1 MSDEAIAVSIDDG
14 LFVPEEYSLEIL
26 KTIQDDPQIIDKE
39 IAVDYTTLAAALK
52 SLGFWV
58 TEHPGQGTRILGYG
72 RKLEEHYNE
81 YPTMSISWKEYNPH
95 KLIQHLASYAVSG
108 GLYVEVDTQ
117 GQHAIFAGSPDPI
130 WDNISNDNFIQ
141 HVGLYDDRQH
151 MVTII
156 KGRVYR
162 STVPVRDQWDFV
174 PMKRVETKNAL
185 NEAWAAINRYAIHHK
200 NQQVNNAA

>member
-1 MSDEAIAVSIDDG
+1 MSDEAIAVSIDGG

-39 IAVDYTTLAAALK
+39 ITVDYTTLATALK
-52 SLGFWV
+52 SLDFWV
-58 TEHPGQGTRILGYG
+58 TEHPGHGTRILGYG
-72 RKLEEHYNE
+72 RKLEEHYSE

-95 KLIQHLASYAVSG
+95 KLIQHLAERAVSG

-117 GQHAIFAGSPDPI
+117 GQHVIFAGSPEPI

-174 PMKRVETKNAL
+174 PMKRVEAKNAL
-185 NEAWAAINRYAIHHK
+185 NEAWEAINRYSIHRK
-200 NQQVNNAA
+200 NQHNE